1 MKNYQIVLTTFVS
14 FFIAYSVLVG
24 IAQQYVHF
32 AGSLNEMAVFIL
44 ASTMGFMSLFGWNW
58 KGLWNWLVKS

>member
-24 IAQQYVHF
+24 IAQQYVHL
-32 AGSLNEMAVFIL
+32 AGPLNEIVVFIF
-44 ASTMGFMSLFGWNW
+44 ASTMGFISLLGWYW

>member
-1 MKNYQIVLTTFVS
+1 
-14 FFIAYSVLVG
+14 LVG

-32 AGSLNEMAVFIL
+32 AGPLNEMAVFIL
-44 ASTMGFMSLFGWNW
+44 ASTMGFMSLIGWNW